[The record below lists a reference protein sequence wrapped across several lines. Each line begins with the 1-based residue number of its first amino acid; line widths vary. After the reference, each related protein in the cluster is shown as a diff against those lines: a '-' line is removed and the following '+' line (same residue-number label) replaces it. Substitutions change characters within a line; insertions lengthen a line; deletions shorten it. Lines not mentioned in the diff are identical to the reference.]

1 MFKNL
6 DFLRLESFM
15 KNVVLEKKNDFGAN
29 FFTNTLTSKHP
40 HFMIHLH
47 AIIEIL
53 YIDEGRHRIV
63 CDNTEYI
70 AEKGDML
77 LIRSHSSHEL
87 YSADEHCM
95 HYVLQIAPS
104 LVMGVADSGFSS
116 SYLLSLSFSSHN
128 NKCLWKRQEC
138 EALGLDKIFERL
150 IAEHSSKKPCY
161 DLIVN
166 AYSVEILATILR
178 DIGNEPILKDEKE
191 DLKRRIY
198 DTTLYIHRNFAD
210 DISAEECA
218 KNVSLSLYYF
228 SRNFKALTGH
238 SFKEY
243 LNIVRIAN
251 ANRLLISTDLP
262 ITEIAT
268 KCGFNSTSHF
278 IVTYKNQQNTTPLAF
293 RKKNTQ

>member
-1 MFKNL
+1 
-6 DFLRLESFM
+6 M
-15 KNVVLEKKNDFGAN
+15 KTAVLEKKNDFGSN
-29 FFTNTLTSKHP
+29 FFTNVLTKERP
-40 HFMIHLH
+40 HFMLHFH

-53 YIDEGRHRIV
+53 YITKGKHRIV
-63 CDNTEYI
+63 CDNNEFF
-70 AEKGDML
+70 AEEGDMI
-77 LIRSHSSHEL
+77 LIRSYSSHEL
-87 YSADEHCM
+87 YSADKFCE

-104 LVMGVADSGFSS
+104 AIISNTDSNYSS
-116 SYLLSLSFSSHN
+116 SYLLSLSYSSRN
-128 NKCLWKRQEC
+128 SKCLWKRQEC
-138 EALGLDKIFERL
+138 EALGLDATFKKMISER
-150 IAEHSSKKPCY
+150 EKQSQFY
-161 DLIVN
+161 DLLKN
-166 AYSVEILATILR
+166 AYSMEIIGTILR
-178 DIGNEPILKDEKE
+178 DLGNESAMNDVKE

-198 DTTLYIHRNFAD
+198 DTILYINRNYND

-218 KNVSLSLYYF
+218 RNVSLSLYYF

-251 ANRLLISTDLP
+251 ANCLLISTDLP

-293 RKKNTQ
+293 RKKNKQ